1 VCGRESLNAFILQFA
16 GDEGFLFFVSDNEIA
31 SSPSGLSTQNR
42 SRGFANLLKDQMM
55 KEIRN
60 VTVGLALAGWFVLV
74 STSAHAQF
82 AGNILSYSPG
92 TGFATGFTN
101 ASSALGSP
109 ALGSGVTPFA
119 PPFSKSQLVS
129 IGAGGEITVQMDT
142 PIVNDPVDPFG
153 LDFIV
158 FANSFFVQNGG
169 SGQTATTSGS
179 LFFHSVSTLIQVSP
193 DNVNWY
199 TLNPALAP
207 QPGEWFPTYG
217 VGNPLS
223 AVDPSLATMNFAGA
237 TLGQIESLY
246 GGSAGGT
253 GYSLSWAQDSGGNNV
268 DLASADYVRIEV
280 QSGVLDMDAVSA
292 VPEPGTWA
300 LILIAGAVVWFWS
313 ARADFSRGLQKI
325 NRKRCLVILGILP
338 LCWTSRAVTVAEDF
352 STDPLQNGWGVF
364 GDTNLFQWD
373 SINQNLAV
381 TWDSSQT
388 NSYFYHPLGTTVTM
402 ADTFSVE
409 FDLNLNDIQW
419 TNTFQLAIGLLNFA
433 NATNPGFSRGGFNA
447 PNLFEFDYFP
457 DSGDSQ
463 HDPSVDATMT
473 DATTNI
479 TDFPNIYFVFDN
491 LSLQTNVTYHIRLNH
506 DAGEGT
512 ITGLILT
519 NGQVFTTM
527 PIVGNNFG
535 EIIGP
540 FALDTVSVTSY
551 SGAGQDPDFFGTILA
566 HGTVD
571 NITVTLPPVVR
582 NFSGEFT
589 NNLWQ
594 VQFGTYTGWN
604 YTLQRSTNMI
614 SWNDASDAAP
624 GTGNV
629 MTFPDT
635 NALSGQAFFRVRAQ
649 QP

>member
-1 VCGRESLNAFILQFA
+1 MPSFSNLPGMKVFVFRLRQRNRFIPLWSLN
-16 GDEGFLFFVSDNEIA
+16 
-31 SSPSGLSTQNR
+31 PNR
-42 SRGFANLLKDQMM
+42 SRTFANLLKDQLM
-55 KEIRN
+55 KKIRN
-60 VTVGLALAGWFVLV
+60 VTVGLALASWFALV
-74 STSAHAQF
+74 STTAHAQF
-82 AGNILSYSPG
+82 AGNVISYAPG
-92 TGFATGFTN
+92 TGFAAGFTN
-101 ASSALGSP
+101 ASSGLGSP
-109 ALGSGVTPFA
+109 ALGSGVTPFS

-129 IGAGGEITVQMDT
+129 IGAGGEITLQMDV
-142 PIVNDPVDPFG
+142 PIVNDPTEPFG
-153 LDFIV
+153 LNFII

-169 SGQTATTSGS
+169 SGQSATTSGS
-179 LFFHSVSTLIQVSP
+179 LFFHSASTLIQVSP

-199 TLNPALAP
+199 TLNPTLAP

-217 VGNPLS
+217 GGNPLS
-223 AVDPSLATMNFAGA
+223 AVDPSLATMNFAGM
-237 TLGQIESLY
+237 TLAQIESLY

-253 GYSLSWAQDSGGNNV
+253 GYSLSWAQDSGGNSVN
-268 DLASADYVRIEV
+268 LASADCVRIEV
-280 QSGVLDMDAVSA
+280 QSGVLDMDAISA

-300 LILIAGAVVWFWS
+300 LILAGGAVVWFRS
-313 ARADFSRGLQKI
+313 ARGRLRQRMQKI
-325 NRKRCLVILGILP
+325 KCMHPLMILGASF
-338 LCWTSRAVTVAEDF
+338 LCCSSHAVTITEDF
-352 STDPLQNGWGVF
+352 STDPFQNGWAAF

-373 SINQNLAV
+373 STNQNLGV

-402 ADTFSVE
+402 ADAFSVE

-419 TNTFQLAIGLLNFA
+419 TNTFQLAVGLLNFA
-433 NATNPGFSRGGFNA
+433 NATDPNFSRGGFNS

-463 HDPSVDATMT
+463 NDPSVDATMT

-479 TDFPNIYFVFDN
+479 TDFPDIYFVFDN
-491 LSLQTNVTYHIRLNH
+491 VSLQTNVTYHVRLNH

-535 EIIGP
+535 EVIGP
-540 FALDTVSVTSY
+540 FALDTVAVMSY
-551 SGAGQDPDFFGTILA
+551 SGFGQVPDFAGTILA

-571 NITVTLPPVVR
+571 NIAVTLPPVVR

-589 NNLWQ
+589 NSLWQ
-594 VQFGTYTGWN
+594 VQFGTYIGWN
-604 YTLQRSTNMI
+604 YSLQRSTDMI
-614 SWNDASDAAP
+614 SWNVASDATP

-629 MTFPDT
+629 MTFQDT
-635 NALSGQAFFRVRAQ
+635 NALSGQAFYRIRAQ